1 MSKQAIFD
9 KFIELMGRFAEIKE
23 FAALR
28 DGFIFTTPFT
38 IAGSIFLLLANL
50 PIPGY
55 NDFMISTFGADW
67 SIPLTQVSGAT
78 FDILGIIVVLGI
90 TYKYTE
96 AEGCDAFSAAVLALS
111 AFVIIMKTT
120 AIGEGGVEVGG
131 VIPKLWAGSNGILA
145 AIVVGVIVSK
155 IFCYC
160 EKNKVTIKMPES
172 VPGGVQK
179 AFAALIPAVIIFALF
194 AIIYA
199 VCNLLTDMTF
209 PELVFAVIQTPLQS
223 LTDTLGG
230 GIVISALPS
239 VLFWAGIHGPN
250 IVSGI
255 TNPML
260 IANAL
265 DNQQL
270 VNAGMSL
277 FSNPQAKIVT
287 IQMTDIFFKSGGCGM
302 TLGFLIAAFIKAK
315 SAQLKSIS
323 RLSFIPG
330 LFNVNEPIIFGLPI
344 VFNPYLLFPFVLA
357 PVVAFI
363 VTYFA
368 IFIGFM
374 PAFSAVQVPWTTP
387 PILAGLIVAGW
398 QGAVVQIVNIIIAT
412 VIYFPFVV
420 SQDKANLRDEQESN
434 Q

>member
-1 MSKQAIFD
+1 
-9 KFIELMGRFAEIKE
+9 
-23 FAALR
+23 
-28 DGFIFTTPFT
+28 
-38 IAGSIFLLLANL
+38 
-50 PIPGY
+50 
-55 NDFMISTFGADW
+55 MISTFGADW

-78 FDILGIIVVLGI
+78 FDILGIIVVLGV

-111 AFVIIMKTT
+111 AFIIIMKTT

-412 VIYFPFVV
+412 VIYFPFVI
-420 SQDKANLRDEQESN
+420 SQDKANLKDEQESN

>member
-23 FAALR
+23 VAALR

-50 PIPGY
+50 PISGY
-55 NDFMISTFGADW
+55 NDFMVSTFGADW

-78 FDILGIIVVLGI
+78 FDILGIIVVLGV

-111 AFVIIMKTT
+111 AFIIIMKTT

>member
-23 FAALR
+23 VAALR

-315 SAQLKSIS
+315 
-323 RLSFIPG
+323 
-330 LFNVNEPIIFGLPI
+330 
-344 VFNPYLLFPFVLA
+344 
-357 PVVAFI
+357 
-363 VTYFA
+363 
-368 IFIGFM
+368 
-374 PAFSAVQVPWTTP
+374 
-387 PILAGLIVAGW
+387 
-398 QGAVVQIVNIIIAT
+398 
-412 VIYFPFVV
+412 
-420 SQDKANLRDEQESN
+420 
-434 Q
+434 

>member
-1 MSKQAIFD
+1 
-9 KFIELMGRFAEIKE
+9 
-23 FAALR
+23 
-28 DGFIFTTPFT
+28 
-38 IAGSIFLLLANL
+38 
-50 PIPGY
+50 
-55 NDFMISTFGADW
+55 
-67 SIPLTQVSGAT
+67 
-78 FDILGIIVVLGI
+78 
-90 TYKYTE
+90 
-96 AEGCDAFSAAVLALS
+96 
-111 AFVIIMKTT
+111 
-120 AIGEGGVEVGG
+120 
-131 VIPKLWAGSNGILA
+131 
-145 AIVVGVIVSK
+145 
-155 IFCYC
+155 
-160 EKNKVTIKMPES
+160 
-172 VPGGVQK
+172 
-179 AFAALIPAVIIFALF
+179 
-194 AIIYA
+194 
-199 VCNLLTDMTF
+199 MTF

-239 VLFWAGIHGPN
+239 ILFWAGIHGPN

-387 PILAGLIVAGW
+387 PVLAGLIVAGW

-412 VIYFPFVV
+412 VIYFPFVI
-420 SQDKANLRDEQESN
+420 SQDKANLKDEQESN

>member
-23 FAALR
+23 VAALR

-38 IAGSIFLLLANL
+38 IAGSMFLLLANL

>member
-23 FAALR
+23 VAALR

>member
-23 FAALR
+23 VAALR

-387 PILAGLIVAGW
+387 PVLAGLIVAGW

>member
-23 FAALR
+23 VAALR

-55 NDFMISTFGADW
+55 NDFMVSTFGADW

-78 FDILGIIVVLGI
+78 FDILGIIVVLGV

-111 AFVIIMKTT
+111 AFIIIMKTT

-412 VIYFPFVV
+412 VIYFPFVI
-420 SQDKANLRDEQESN
+420 SQDKANLKDEQESN

>member
-23 FAALR
+23 VAALR

-55 NDFMISTFGADW
+55 NDFMVSTFGADW

-78 FDILGIIVVLGI
+78 FDILGIIVVLGV

-111 AFVIIMKTT
+111 AFIIIMKTT

-179 AFAALIPAVIIFALF
+179 AFAALIPAIIIFALF

-239 VLFWAGIHGPN
+239 ILFWAGIHGPN

-387 PILAGLIVAGW
+387 PVLAGLIVAGW

-412 VIYFPFVV
+412 VIYFPFVI
-420 SQDKANLRDEQESN
+420 SQDKANLKDEQESN

>member
-23 FAALR
+23 VAALR

-55 NDFMISTFGADW
+55 NDFMVSTFGADW

-78 FDILGIIVVLGI
+78 FDILGIIVVLGV

-111 AFVIIMKTT
+111 AFIIIMKTT

-179 AFAALIPAVIIFALF
+179 AFAALIPAIIIFALF

-412 VIYFPFVV
+412 VIYFPFVI
-420 SQDKANLRDEQESN
+420 SQDKANLKDEQESN

>member
-23 FAALR
+23 VAALR

-111 AFVIIMKTT
+111 AFIIIMKTT

>member
-1 MSKQAIFD
+1 
-9 KFIELMGRFAEIKE
+9 MGRFAEIKE
-23 FAALR
+23 VAALR

-387 PILAGLIVAGW
+387 PVLAGLIVAGW

-412 VIYFPFVV
+412 VIYFPFVI
-420 SQDKANLRDEQESN
+420 SQDKANLKDEQESN

>member
-23 FAALR
+23 VAALR

-387 PILAGLIVAGW
+387 PVLAGLIVAGW

-412 VIYFPFVV
+412 VIYFPFVI
-420 SQDKANLRDEQESN
+420 SQDKANLKDEQESN